1 MRTFLIEDCGPPS
14 CASLK
19 KKERVAMWNENDLL
33 CTYLKE
39 INRYPLLNREQEA
52 ELIHRAIRGDMEA
65 KEKLIRSNL
74 RFVVAVAKRYRTREI
89 PLLDLINE
97 GNIGLLKA
105 IEHFDMN
112 KGYHFISYAAWWVRQ
127 SILKALSEK
136 SRMIRLP
143 WNRANEL
150 VHIERKRRELLAENT
165 NSADHVRIAE
175 ELGMSADHV
184 SNLIRLSQKP
194 LSLDSPV
201 QGDAEFS
208 VLGDLICDTSAESP
222 EEAAVSQSLAGH
234 IQELLKKLTTKEA
247 EILALRYG
255 LNGEKGLSLREIG
268 RRYRLSRERI
278 RQIEKKAIKKLRAP
292 SCRQILEAYVA

>member
-1 MRTFLIEDCGPPS
+1 MNQRAKADD
-14 CASLK
+14 
-19 KKERVAMWNENDLL
+19 DLL
-33 CTYLKE
+33 RLYLKE
-39 INRYPLLNREQEA
+39 INRYPLLSRDEEA
-52 ELIHRAIRGDMEA
+52 ALIRRAVSGDHSA

-74 RFVVAVAKRYRTREI
+74 RFVVAVAKRYRNKDI

-105 IEHFDMN
+105 IEHFDVN

-127 SILKALSEK
+127 AILKALSDK

-150 VHIERKRRELLAENT
+150 VHIERRRREMLSESSNAPDLG
-165 NSADHVRIAE
+165 RIAE
-175 ELGMSADHV
+175 ELGMSEDHV
-184 SNLIRLSQKP
+184 SNLISLSQEP

-201 QGDAEFS
+201 QGEADFS
-208 VLGDLICDTSAESP
+208 LLGDFICDAAGMSP
-222 EEAAVSQSLAGH
+222 EDAAVSQSLSEH
-234 IQELLKKLTTKEA
+234 IQDLLATLKPKEA

-255 LNGEKGLSLREIG
+255 LNGEQRLSLREIG
-268 RRYRLSRERI
+268 RLYQLSRERI

-292 SCRQILEAYVA
+292 SRRQVLEAYVA